1 MENNIKNQ
9 SKKIYNIVKILKDMV
24 NIASFKNIN
33 NEHKIIKYLIK
44 QFTICKEIEIAESE
58 QGNANLLIGINTQ
71 LKDLNDCI
79 LLSGHIDTVNLGIKF
94 KKCEVID
101 NKIYGLGTSDMKS
114 FIASII
120 YNLEKLLK
128 IRTPIVLSLTSDEE
142 TKFLGIKA
150 ILNELIKRN
159 IKPNLVIVGE
169 PTDVKF
175 SFSNKGATWFTCSI
189 FGKQCHA
196 STPDLGINAIQK
208 TVEILSEINKFD
220 KKLDNSSLTVTKI
233 NGGELGNMV
242 PEKCIFKLDIR
253 LSKVKDYENIKSKLF
268 SIFTNICE
276 NICDFNIEASKFTP
290 PFEKRNSKFLKNFA
304 ISNNID
310 LIESNFTTEA
320 GVIQQTFCTSNI
332 VIFGPGNA
340 RSIHS
345 ENEYIEIDNLK
356 SYSNLLMDLIN
367 EYDKFNNI

>member
-1 MENNIKNQ
+1 MVNNTKN
-9 SKKIYNIVKILKDMV
+9 KTKICKMAKILKNLV
-24 NIASFKNIN
+24 NIASYKKIN
-33 NEHKIIKYLIK
+33 NEHKIIKYLTK
-44 QFTICKEIEIAESE
+44 KFTICKEIVVVESE
-58 QGNANLLIGINTQ
+58 QGNANLLIGLNTQ
-71 LKDLNDCI
+71 LKDLDDCI

-159 IKPNLVIVGE
+159 VKPNLVIVGE

-208 TVEILSEINKFD
+208 TVEILSEINKID

-242 PEKCIFKLDIR
+242 PEKCMFKLDIR

-268 SIFTNICE
+268 SIFTEVCK
-276 NICDFNIEASKFTP
+276 NICDFDIEASKLTP
-290 PFEKRNSKFLKNFA
+290 PFEKRNSKFFKNFA
-304 ISNNID
+304 IGNNID

-320 GVIQQTFCTSNI
+320 GAIQQTFSTSNI
-332 VIFGPGNA
+332 LIFGPGNVH
-340 RSIHS
+340 SIHS
-345 ENEYIEIDNLK
+345 ANEYIEIENLK
-356 SYSNLLMDLIN
+356 SYATLLMDLIKAH
-367 EYDKFNNI
+367 DKHNYI